1 MEKDTFI
8 IKENTLSYGRRYV
21 YFLQYHL
28 VWCTKYRKQ
37 VLVNGLDEE
46 CKKMLQELAEE

>member
-8 IKENTLSYGRRYV
+8 IKENTLSYGRGYV
-21 YFLQYHL
+21 YSLQYHL
-28 VWCTKYRKQ
+28 VWRTKYQKQ